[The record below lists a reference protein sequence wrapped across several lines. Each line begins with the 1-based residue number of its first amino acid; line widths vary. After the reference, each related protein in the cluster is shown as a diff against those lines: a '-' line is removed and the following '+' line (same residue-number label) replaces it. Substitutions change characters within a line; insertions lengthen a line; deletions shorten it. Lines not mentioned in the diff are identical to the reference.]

1 MFQGFKV
8 IIPHYYFLQVRN
20 LTSQLSEVSDEKCRV
35 EERLAALQK
44 SLVEVEEDKRGLD
57 GRMAS
62 AQTALVMQEETIR
75 RKWCALVA
83 QPRAVF
89 TFIF

>member
-1 MFQGFKV
+1 MQHFCYVSDSNKL
-8 IIPHYYFLQVRN
+8 IHYFLQVRN

-75 RKWCALVA
+75 RK
-83 QPRAVF
+83 
-89 TFIF
+89 